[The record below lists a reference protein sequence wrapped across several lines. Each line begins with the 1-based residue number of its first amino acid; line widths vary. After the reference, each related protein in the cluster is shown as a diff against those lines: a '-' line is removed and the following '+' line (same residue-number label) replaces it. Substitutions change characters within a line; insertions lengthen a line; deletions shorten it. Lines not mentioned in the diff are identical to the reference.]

1 VMAGMH
7 PEELELLAYLEGEL
21 DDLRRGQVAS
31 HLETCDLC
39 AQELRAVEAG
49 RAALRSA
56 PMLELPQERL
66 EALLT
71 RLPSRAATPPS
82 LIRRALP
89 VAAALA
95 AVAALAG
102 GAFVLG
108 TSGGGDDEGAGGLA
122 QDEASNAGGGAEGAA
137 TTNGASTDKR
147 QSGSSSSKTALVAGS
162 PASVARRLRSDGFE
176 ARAVNGRVIV
186 RGATK
191 ADVRKAL
198 EQFDP
203 GPVRV
208 LIRP

>member
-7 PEELELLAYLEGEL
+7 PDELELLAYVEGEL
-21 DDLRRGQVAS
+21 DDLRRAEVAS
-31 HLETCDLC
+31 HLESCDRC
-39 AQELRAVEAG
+39 AQELHAVEAG

-66 EALLT
+66 EALLI
-71 RLPSRAATPPS
+71 RLPSRAAAPPG

-95 AVAALAG
+95 AVAAVAG

-137 TTNGASTDKR
+137 TTNGDSTER
-147 QSGSSSSKTALVAGS
+147 QGATSPLKATLVAGS
-162 PASVARRLRSDGFE
+162 PASVARRLRRDGFE

-186 RGATK
+186 QGAT
-191 ADVRKAL
+191 AAEVRKAL
-198 EQFDP
+198 ETFDP

-208 LIRP
+208 VVRP

>member
-1 VMAGMH
+1 MMAGMH

-56 PMLELPQERL
+56 PMLELSQERL
-66 EALLT
+66 DAVLT
-71 RLPSRAATPPS
+71 RLPSRATTPRG
-82 LIRRALP
+82 LIRRVLP

-108 TSGGGDDEGAGGLA
+108 TNGGG
-122 QDEASNAGGGAEGAA
+122 EGAA
-137 TTNGASTDKR
+137 TTKRESTVESQDGPSYLR
-147 QSGSSSSKTALVAGS
+147 AAVAGS
-162 PASVARRLRSDGFE
+162 PASVARRLRRHGFD

-186 RGATK
+186 RGATE

-198 EQFDP
+198 KQFDP

>member
-21 DDLRRGQVAS
+21 DDPRRGQVAS
-31 HLETCDLC
+31 HLETCDRC
-39 AQELRAVEAG
+39 TQDLRSVEAG

-56 PMLELPQERL
+56 PMLELPEEHF

-71 RLPSRAATPPS
+71 RLPSRAATPPG
-82 LIRRALP
+82 LIRRTLP

-108 TSGGGDDEGAGGLA
+108 TSGGGDDDSASGLA
-122 QDEASNAGGGAEGAA
+122 QDEASNAGGGGESAA
-137 TTNGASTDKR
+137 TTDGASTDKR
-147 QSGSSSSKTALVAGS
+147 QSGPSNKTALVAGS
-162 PASVARRLRSDGFE
+162 PATVARRLRRDGFD

-186 RGATK
+186 RGATG
-191 ADVRKAL
+191 AEVRKAL
-198 EQFDP
+198 EAFDP

-208 LIRP
+208 VVRP

>member
-7 PEELELLAYLEGEL
+7 PEELELLAYLEGDL
-21 DDLRRGQVAS
+21 DDPRRGQVAS

-39 AQELRAVEAG
+39 AQEVCAVEAG

-56 PMLELPQERL
+56 PMLELSQERL
-66 EALLT
+66 DAVLT
-71 RLPSRAATPPS
+71 RLPSRATTPPG
-82 LIRRALP
+82 LIRRVLP

-108 TSGGGDDEGAGGLA
+108 TNGGADDESASGVA
-122 QDEASNAGGGAEGAA
+122 QDEASNAGGGGESAA
-137 TTNGASTDKR
+137 TTKKESTVESQGGPSYLR
-147 QSGSSSSKTALVAGS
+147 TAVAGS
-162 PASVARRLRSDGFE
+162 PASVARRLRRDGFD

-186 RGATK
+186 RGATE